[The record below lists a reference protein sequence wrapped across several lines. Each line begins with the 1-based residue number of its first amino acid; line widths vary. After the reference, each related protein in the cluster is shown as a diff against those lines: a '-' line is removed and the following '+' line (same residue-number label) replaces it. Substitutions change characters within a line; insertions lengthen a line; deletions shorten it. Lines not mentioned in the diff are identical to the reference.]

1 MTVTD
6 TRIAA
11 TPPTLADVAELAGVS
26 SATASRVLTG
36 SAKVSPQTRD
46 RVEEAMARLG
56 YVRNRAPRASQPR
69 RAGSIALVVGEESVK
84 VFADPFFAR
93 MLRSVSNSLVAADLQ
108 LILLT
113 LHSPREYR
121 TVSRYLRSGHVD
133 GALFVSMHGRPD
145 FDYASL
151 GVPIVLCGRPFSGG
165 EKLSYVDADNVS
177 GAWKA
182 VKYLLDNGRRAI
194 ATIAG
199 PPDMAPGIDRLLGY
213 RKAMTAAD
221 AADPGMIAYGDFQS
235 ASGEHALFRLIDHR
249 PAIDAV
255 FAASDLMAAGALRAL
270 RRPRPPRPRR
280 CGRHRLRRFAVGSA
294 GQAEAHH
301 GPPAGR
307 RDGRPHG
314 RRTARPDRQPGTP
327 AVPHSPR
334 HGASPSRFRLTL
346 LNRGGPPLDLPTV
359 GLSPRPRVSTPDRG
373 SQPPTAGLNPRPR
386 VSTPDRGSRGLVVAP
401 LAHRSPD
408 WAPNASVDT
417 TRAPLLARD
426 RDTLPCCGML
436 ARRCLLVTPAGNGG
450 PIRLL

>member
-1 MTVTD
+1 MTLVTNEHCGEADSRLRGLTVELAGRTSKQLQKVSPTLQNTSDDDGDDDDDIPNCGLCGGGRSNTLQHAEEIAVTVTD
-6 TRIAA
+6 TRIPPA
-11 TPPTLADVAELAGVS
+11 PPTLADVAELAGVS

-221 AADPGMIAYGDFQS
+221 AADPGMIAYGDFGS

-249 PAIDAV
+249 PGMDAV

-270 RRPRPPRPRR
+270 RR
-280 CGRHRLRRFAVGSA
+280 L
-294 GQAEAHH
+294 
-301 GPPAGR
+301 GR
-307 RDGRPHG
+307 RVPDDVAVIGFDDSPSAQQ
-314 RRTARPDRQPGTP
+314 ARPKLSTVRQPVDAMAARMVGELL
-327 AVPHSPR
+327 AQI
-334 HGASPSRFRLTL
+334 GNPSRQ
-346 LNRGGPPLDLPTV
+346 PSHIVLDTE
-359 GLSPRPRVSTPDRG
+359 
-373 SQPPTAGLNPRPR
+373 
-386 VSTPDRGSRGLVVAP
+386 LV
-401 LAHRSPD
+401 L
-408 WAPNASVDT
+408 
-417 TRAPLLARD
+417 RD
-426 RDTLPCCGML
+426 S
-436 ARRCLLVTPAGNGG
+436 A
-450 PIRLL
+450 

>member
-1 MTVTD
+1 MTVTY

-177 GAWKA
+177 GAWTA

-213 RKAMTAAD
+213 RKAMTSAG

-270 RRPRPPRPRR
+270 RRLGRRVPDDVAVIGFDDSPSAQQARPKLSTVRQPVDAMAARMVGELLAQIANPGRQPSHTVLDTELVLRDSALPSPAAAFPQRAQLRTLQRRHSGYNDSRIGHRASGGTQVSSTTGASTRTGAGPAGSQEPVQTLRSRAGAGQRELRGLPRR
-280 CGRHRLRRFAVGSA
+280 GGR
-294 GQAEAHH
+294 
-301 GPPAGR
+301 
-307 RDGRPHG
+307 
-314 RRTARPDRQPGTP
+314 
-327 AVPHSPR
+327 
-334 HGASPSRFRLTL
+334 
-346 LNRGGPPLDLPTV
+346 
-359 GLSPRPRVSTPDRG
+359 
-373 SQPPTAGLNPRPR
+373 
-386 VSTPDRGSRGLVVAP
+386 
-401 LAHRSPD
+401 AHR
-408 WAPNASVDT
+408 
-417 TRAPLLARD
+417 
-426 RDTLPCCGML
+426 
-436 ARRCLLVTPAGNGG
+436 
-450 PIRLL
+450 

>member
-6 TRIAA
+6 TRINAA
-11 TPPTLADVAELAGVS
+11 PPTLADVAELAGVS

-36 SAKVSPQTRD
+36 SAKVSQRTRD
-46 RVEEAMARLG
+46 RVEAAMTRLD

-69 RAGSIALVVGEESVK
+69 RAGSIALVVGEEIVK

-93 MLRSVSNSLVAADLQ
+93 MLGSVSNSLIAADLQ

-145 FDYASL
+145 YASF
-151 GVPIVLCGRPFSGG
+151 GVPIVLCGRPFRGG

-213 RKAMTAAD
+213 RKAMTGAD

-249 PAIDAV
+249 PGIDAV

-270 RRPRPPRPRR
+270 RRLGRRVPDDVAVIGFDDSPSAQQARPKLSTVRQSVD
-280 CGRHRLRRFAVGSA
+280 AM
-294 GQAEAHH
+294 
-301 GPPAGR
+301 AGR
-307 RDGRPHG
+307 MVGELLAQIANPG
-314 RRTARPDRQPGTP
+314 RQPSHI
-327 AVPHSPR
+327 V
-334 HGASPSRFRLTL
+334 
-346 LNRGGPPLDLPTV
+346 LDTE
-359 GLSPRPRVSTPDRG
+359 
-373 SQPPTAGLNPRPR
+373 
-386 VSTPDRGSRGLVVAP
+386 LV
-401 LAHRSPD
+401 L
-408 WAPNASVDT
+408 
-417 TRAPLLARD
+417 RD
-426 RDTLPCCGML
+426 S
-436 ARRCLLVTPAGNGG
+436 A
-450 PIRLL
+450 